1 MANRRLFSGGAAA
14 VAIVMGVTLGGCS
27 HDTVVVAGGDTGYT
41 HPGRGHGPPPH
52 APAHG
57 YRRKHHDAHHGGD
70 LELVF
75 DSGLG
80 VYVVIGFPSHYW
92 LDGTY
97 YRDRSGSFELAA
109 SIDGPWSASGTLPPG
124 LAKAKGKSPNGKG
137 NAKGNGKGQGRGNAN
152 QD

>member
-1 MANRRLFSGGAAA
+1 MLLSL
-14 VAIVMGVTLGGCS
+14 AIVTGLTFALGCTHASVGVGDG
-27 HDTVVVAGGDTGYT
+27 HDHGHVTTAK
-41 HPGRGHGPPPH
+41 GHGPPPH

-57 YRRKHHDAHHGGD
+57 YRRKHHDAHHHGE

-80 VYVVIGFPSHYW
+80 VYVVVGFPLHYW

-97 YRDRSGSFELAA
+97 YRERSGSFEIAA
-109 SIDGPWSASGTLPPG
+109 SIDGPWRTSASVPPG
-124 LAKAKGKSPNGKG
+124 LAGKAKGKSSNGKG
-137 NAKGNGKGQGRGNAN
+137 NAKANGKGHGRGNAN